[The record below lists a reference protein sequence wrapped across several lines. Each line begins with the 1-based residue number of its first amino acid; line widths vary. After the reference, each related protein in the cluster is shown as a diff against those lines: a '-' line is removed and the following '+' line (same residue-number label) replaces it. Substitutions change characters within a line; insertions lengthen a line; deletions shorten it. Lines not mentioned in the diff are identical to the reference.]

1 MCVLPV
7 DMRTCFFQQLCSRRT
22 VFAFGALGG
31 ACVLSSSYAS
41 DADNRRSDPKKR
53 TVVIGAGV
61 VGLAVARELSV
72 LGHKVTVLEKDEYIC
87 NGASSGNSGIGCT
100 GYDASPGTLER
111 KLLRWSIVRH
121 PALYRSLGL
130 SYDHVRK
137 CGAVVVAWSDNEVG
151 ELQNILD
158 DNLEAGDLESR
169 LVDRDE
175 LLEMEPSLS
184 KLALGGMVAP
194 REMVTEPWL
203 VPIAYANSA
212 ILHGATILTN
222 EQVTN
227 AVFDKETKTWTCST
241 ASGKRVEADTVI
253 NCAGLYGDHC
263 EEYRMKAEGVA
274 MDEEARPFDILP
286 RKGQFVVLEKASPE
300 CPGPAVSG
308 ATGNSDDALP
318 WTVIQPVPTERT
330 KGVIVWQSV
339 YGQIIVGPTAEDQ
352 QSRHDRTNDKKTIE
366 YLIDYGCKVLPAL
379 EHFKVVGTYSG
390 IRPATQFRDYQ
401 IEAYRDLNWVTVG
414 GIRSTGLT
422 AASGIAEYVSYLLGE
437 REFDDSPVLPPY
449 SPIQLQ
455 QQKATTPNPP
465 APSLQDLAR
474 NYVKR
479 GDGTVECFGRVWK
492 VTHPLSSF
500 GMEALGKKLTGKT

>member
-111 KLLRWSIVRH
+111 KLLRRSIVRH

-300 CPGPAVSG
+300 CPGPG
-308 ATGNSDDALP
+308 
-318 WTVIQPVPTERT
+318 W
-330 KGVIVWQSV
+330 W
-339 YGQIIVGPTAEDQ
+339 
-352 QSRHDRTNDKKTIE
+352 
-366 YLIDYGCKVLPAL
+366 
-379 EHFKVVGTYSG
+379 
-390 IRPATQFRDYQ
+390 
-401 IEAYRDLNWVTVG
+401 
-414 GIRSTGLT
+414 
-422 AASGIAEYVSYLLGE
+422 
-437 REFDDSPVLPPY
+437 
-449 SPIQLQ
+449 
-455 QQKATTPNPP
+455 
-465 APSLQDLAR
+465 
-474 NYVKR
+474 
-479 GDGTVECFGRVWK
+479 
-492 VTHPLSSF
+492 
-500 GMEALGKKLTGKT
+500 